1 MKLSVVVLA
10 IASALPAIEVSFDVS
25 FNLGTTF
32 EQTKNWFSKTKHRVF
47 YLDTPVLVTNVDLK
61 R

>member
-10 IASALPAIEVSFDVS
+10 IASALPAIEVSFDVP

-32 EQTKNWFSKTKHRVF
+32 EQTKN
-47 YLDTPVLVTNVDLK
+47 
-61 R
+61 